1 MKKHMAG
8 SRNQSGY
15 FIAEVPVALWF
26 VLIVMLFPLL
36 NLATTCLRTSF
47 LWYAAHTATANAA
60 RAISYQTGING
71 QLPATTIAENSAV
84 QTAAGFQGISVN
96 SVQTAIIITDINN
109 LKQTV
114 SASRLKTPADPA
126 NFGYQ
131 IQVVVSGMANPLFF
145 YPNNWF
151 GRIPGLTAP
160 MPITFSD
167 RQFCEAP
174 QGLNL

>member
-1 MKKHMAG
+1 MKKHRT
-8 SRNQSGY
+8 SPRNKNGY

-26 VLIVMLFPLL
+26 VLIIMLFPLL
-36 NLATTCLRTSF
+36 NLATTCLRSSF

-71 QLPATTIAENSAV
+71 QLPAMTIAENSAV
-84 QTAAGFQGISVN
+84 QTAAGFHGIHID
-96 SVQTAIIITDINN
+96 SVQTAIVITDINN

-114 SASRLKTPADPA
+114 SANRLSTPADPT

-131 IQVVVSGMANPLFF
+131 IQVVVNGMADPLF
-145 YPNNWF
+145 YSQTNWL

-160 MPITFSD
+160 MPLTFSD